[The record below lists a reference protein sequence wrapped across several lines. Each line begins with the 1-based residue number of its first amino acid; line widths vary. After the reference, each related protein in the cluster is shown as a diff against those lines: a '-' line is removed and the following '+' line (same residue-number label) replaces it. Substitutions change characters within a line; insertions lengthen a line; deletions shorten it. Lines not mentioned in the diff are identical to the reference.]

1 MQPLVIVSPIV
12 CPIVSPIVST
22 VVVTFIVAAIASAAA
37 VIVIVIVATAAI
49 VVAATAIPIVVS
61 VTPGARPPVVT
72 RIILSG
78 PAPQLGH
85 RDAAIAIVV
94 RRAQKTVRAGA
105 PERSGKFIER
115 QGAI

>member
-1 MQPLVIVSPIV
+1 MQPLVIVS
-12 CPIVSPIVST
+12 PIVSPIVST
-22 VVVTFIVAAIASAAA
+22 VVVTFIVAAIASAAAA

>member
-1 MQPLVIVSPIV
+1 MQPLVIVSPIASTV
-12 CPIVSPIVST
+12 VST
-22 VVVTFIVAAIASAAA
+22 VVITFIVAAIASAAA
-37 VIVIVIVATAAI
+37 AVIVIAIVATAAI